1 MKNSTLK
8 RFPIFCTCLSIT
20 FHSPYLLTGKC
31 LYVQMHS
38 LHVSLNKYP
47 VFMALGKIPK
57 INSRSSDFLP
67 DLLREH
73 QTCKEL
79 WIPQTILPS
88 EHLQTSYIKLS
99 RSDLL
104 DFESSNLQGKFIP
117 HTTAT
122 NLQRPTCLYIRLSQL
137 MPAFLRKLVS
147 PPLFVGLSEVRTQDT
162 F

>member
-1 MKNSTLK
+1 
-8 RFPIFCTCLSIT
+8 
-20 FHSPYLLTGKC
+20 
-31 LYVQMHS
+31 MHS
-38 LHVSLNKYP
+38 LHVSLNKYT

-88 EHLQTSYIKLS
+88 EHLQSSYIKLS

-117 HTTAT
+117 HTPAT
-122 NLQRPTCLYIRLSQL
+122 NLQRSTCLYIRLSQL

-147 PPLFVGLSEVRTQDT
+147 PPTCWTFRSSDSGYFLIYTDGTTGQKICLCVERCGCLMMSIFV
-162 F
+162 FKPY